1 MKKYTIITGDKEESI
16 LHQNIKYLVWIK
28 LLEIKRPL
36 DCGASYYSKG
46 EEPKTFEE
54 VQKEIEKNRYDSLS
68 SLIVQKDC
76 SIFNFLPP
84 KIYREG
90 SVCIERPET
99 INGYFF
105 KPDICTLNEHK
116 QLESVIEIIHTS
128 KPTYEKLI
136 ALINS
141 HLNIIFISASDHI
154 DILER
159 FNQDGFR
166 LKCSYGWRGDTPLY
180 LKYNIALN
188 VILSGKA
195 WNDKATAK
203 RIRYSA
209 TTGYHV
215 QNYTEENKWVDS
227 PSMRVN
233 YLGKKAKN
241 SNRYLEKLCEAYIK
255 NLPPELNEPKKIV
268 NKDDQSILINWTFQK
283 TVHHYE
289 NPYHYGTIKSMY
301 RHGKLYRED
310 VYGQTLGFVD
320 QTNWNGYYSIE
331 EEISSICSDPHF
343 NSNNRFTCYMNELA
357 DKKQDYKEDKVW
369 DIQI

>member
-1 MKKYTIITGDKEESI
+1 MKTYTIITGDKEESI
-16 LHQNIKYLVWIK
+16 LHQNIKHLIAIK
-28 LLEIKRPL
+28 LSDVKIPM

-46 EEPKTFEE
+46 KEPKTFEE
-54 VQKEIEKNRYDSLS
+54 VKKEIEKNRYDPVTNK
-68 SLIVQKDC
+68 IVQKDC

-84 KIYREG
+84 KIYEG
-90 SVCIERPET
+90 SVWVERAET
-99 INGYFF
+99 INDFYI
-105 KPDICTLNEHK
+105 KPDICTLNKYK
-116 QLESVIEIIHTS
+116 QLESVIEIIHTN
-128 KPTYEKLI
+128 KPKYEKLI

-141 HLNIIFISASDHI
+141 HLNVVFISASDRI
-154 DILER
+154 DMLKR
-159 FNQDGFR
+159 FNQGSFR

-188 VILSGKA
+188 AILNGKS
-195 WNDKATAK
+195 WNDEATAK

-255 NLPPELNEPKKIV
+255 SLPPELNKPKKIV

-301 RHGKLYRED
+301 RHGESYREED
-310 VYGQTLGFVD
+310 YGKTLGFVD
-320 QTNWNGYYSIE
+320 QTNWNGYYSIGE
-331 EEISSICSDPHF
+331 KISSICSDPHF